1 MAEVRTSL
9 ASMRGL
15 ISWRNNVG
23 MLRDERGVPVR
34 YGLCE
39 GSADIIACVPTS
51 LSCTSC
57 GAPLP
62 PIGRFVGI
70 EVKGPQTRTT
80 PEQFAWASLV
90 ERSHGT
96 AGIAHSAEDAGAI
109 VLRARTRW

>member
-1 MAEVRTSL
+1 MGEVRSVL
-9 ASMRGL
+9 ATQRDL
-15 ISWRNNVG
+15 IHFRNNVG

-70 EVKGPQTRTT
+70 EVKGPNTRTT
-80 PEQFAWASLV
+80 PEQFAWSSLV

-109 VLRARTRW
+109 VQRARCKW